1 MNVTE
6 EKGWEVKSES
16 AGVHTDHRLS
26 VMYGKYGKPDGRAQ
40 KIVIS
45 DRFISND
52 PRNRK
57 LFINNIHKQ

>member
-26 VMYGKYGKPDGRAQ
+26 VIRPIRYSQTHVMGSFAFTMIY
-40 KIVIS
+40 
-45 DRFISND
+45 
-52 PRNRK
+52 
-57 LFINNIHKQ
+57 